1 MATSE
6 KRPEGGWHLDEA
18 EVTEGVDEEADG
30 KVLLW
35 FRHAPTGLVAL
46 ARIPGGHEESDLKPL
61 LLAELEEKVAWKL
74 QIPGGEWDEA
84 GAGEMPEGFSQGR
97 MTAPAACYARNP
109 LAAASLPLFD

>member
-46 ARIPGGHEESDLKPL
+46 ARIPSRHEESERELKPL

-74 QIPGGEWDEA
+74 QIPGRKWDEA
-84 GAGEMPEGFSQGR
+84 RAGEMPEGFSQGE
-97 MTAPAACYARNP
+97 
-109 LAAASLPLFD
+109 